1 MNTKFT
7 VEESNL
13 ISIFEDKSRKKV
25 IQNIRDV
32 REYLDDEEMVE
43 LVSRVLGKL
52 DSISDV
58 EFAELEFVAAD

>member
-13 ISIFEDKSRKKV
+13 VSIFEDKSREKV
-25 IQNIRDV
+25 IQNICDV
-32 REYLDDEEMVE
+32 RKHLDDEEMLE
-43 LVSRVLGKL
+43 LVSRVLEKL
-52 DSISDV
+52 ESMSDE

>member
-13 ISIFEDKSRKKV
+13 ISIFEDKSREKI

-32 REYLDDEEMVE
+32 RKYLDDEEMVE
-43 LVSRVLGKL
+43 LVSRVLEKL
-52 DSISDV
+52 ENMLDE
-58 EFAELEFVAAD
+58 EFSELEFVAAD